1 MITSDELAI
10 LCKPEVQEY
19 IREKMGDI
27 EAGDLV
33 NYDTFPVQPHVFSV
47 DLDMLYDKNERD
59 RLNDLA
65 VSRIPDCISRDS
77 ERPERGLIGMLDGFY
92 SLVKLRYYGIGWRV
106 VIQKGT
112 SSAAWRNFD
121 ANIPRLALLKALEWQ
136 IEQEGRDERT

>member
-1 MITSDELAI
+1 MLTSDELEI
-10 LCKPEVQEY
+10 LRKPEMQAY
-19 IREKMGDI
+19 IRERMGAK
-27 EAGDLV
+27 EFGDCFFV
-33 NYDTFPVQPHVFSV
+33 EDEKQVDVGPISDPNYLEYLETTGKVKA
-47 DLDMLYDKNERD
+47 Y
-59 RLNDLA
+59 A
-65 VSRIPDCISRDS
+65 IPDCISRDS